1 MNSKQTLPEY
11 VRVLKNLERRLKTVE
26 RRQKDMDE
34 KLDHI
39 IFRLIVDETKP
50 VRVDDDCDCRY
61 DRNGYHNFKGI

>member
-1 MNSKQTLPEY
+1 MNSKQTLTEY
-11 VRVLKNLERRLKTVE
+11 IRVLKNLERRLKTVE

-50 VRVDDDCDCRY
+50 IRHDETREY
-61 DRNGYHNFKGI
+61 RNGRNGYDYFKGI

>member
-1 MNSKQTLPEY
+1 MEY
-11 VRVLKNLERRLKTVE
+11 IRVLKNLERRLKTVE

-50 VRVDDDCDCRY
+50 ARVDENGDRGY
-61 DRNGYHNFKGI
+61 DRYGYNYFKGI

>member
-1 MNSKQTLPEY
+1 MNNKQTLMEY
-11 VRVLKNLERRLKTVE
+11 IRVLKNLERRLKTVE
-26 RRQKDMDE
+26 KRQKDMDE

-50 VRVDDDCDCRY
+50 VHVDDNNDCRY

>member
-1 MNSKQTLPEY
+1 MNSKQTLTEY
-11 VRVLKNLERRLKTVE
+11 IRVLKNLERRLKTVE

-50 VRVDDDCDCRY
+50 ERVDENSDRCY
-61 DRNGYHNFKGI
+61 DRNGYNHFKGI

>member
-1 MNSKQTLPEY
+1 MNSKQAFPEY
-11 VRVLKNLERRLKTVE
+11 IRVLKNLERRLKTVE

-50 VRVDDDCDCRY
+50 ARVDDNNDCRY
-61 DRNGYHNFKGI
+61 DRNEYSHFKDI

>member
-1 MNSKQTLPEY
+1 MRSKQTLMEY
-11 VRVLKNLERRLKTVE
+11 IRVLKNLERRLRTVE

-50 VRVDDDCDCRY
+50 AHADTNGDCRY
-61 DRNGYHNFKGI
+61 DRNGYHNFKGT